1 MRARIQG
8 GFETKTAIYLAP
20 FFTGEEH
27 TNNTFTY
34 WNTLSGKLLV
44 LTKLTW
50 AQIFLFHFVIIK
62 FTYYG
67 NKY

>member
-8 GFETKTAIYLAP
+8 GFETYTAIYLAL

-34 WNTLSGKLLV
+34 WSTLADKLLV
-44 LTKLTW
+44 L
-50 AQIFLFHFVIIK
+50 IK
-62 FTYYG
+62 FT
-67 NKY
+67 

>member
-8 GFETKTAIYLAP
+8 GFETYTAIYLAL

-34 WNTLSGKLLV
+34 WSTLSGKLLV
-44 LTKLTW
+44 LTKIT
-50 AQIFLFHFVIIK
+50 
-62 FTYYG
+62 
-67 NKY
+67 